1 MTTAIFDTLKASR
14 DLKAAGVDARQ
25 AEAIVTTMAEA
36 FDDAVATKAN
46 LAEVKA
52 DLKADI
58 AAVKAELKADI
69 AAVKADLTGIKADLM
84 QEIAGL
90 KADFKIFKFVFAP
103 AVILLLLKLLSS
115 PDRAATESASTKVK
129 YNKKLSLLQNSDLH
143 LAGHGFPPGSAG
155 VPPAFLLRRCP
166 SASRQVN
173 RPTL

>member
-46 LAEVKA
+46 LAAVKA

-58 AAVKAELKADI
+58 AAVKAELKTDI
-69 AAVKADLTGIKADLM
+69 AEVKAELKTDIAEVKADLM
-84 QEIAGL
+84 QELAGL

-103 AVILLLLKLLSS
+103 AVIILLLKI
-115 PDRAATESASTKVK
+115 
-129 YNKKLSLLQNSDLH
+129 
-143 LAGHGFPPGSAG
+143 
-155 VPPAFLLRRCP
+155 AFF
-166 SASRQVN
+166 S
-173 RPTL
+173 

>member
-58 AAVKAELKADI
+58 AAF
-69 AAVKADLTGIKADLM
+69 KADLM
-84 QEIAGL
+84 QELAGL

-103 AVILLLLKLLSS
+103 AVIILLLKI
-115 PDRAATESASTKVK
+115 
-129 YNKKLSLLQNSDLH
+129 
-143 LAGHGFPPGSAG
+143 
-155 VPPAFLLRRCP
+155 AFF
-166 SASRQVN
+166 S
-173 RPTL
+173 

>member
-58 AAVKAELKADI
+58 AAVKADLKAEI
-69 AAVKADLTGIKADLM
+69 AAFKADLM

-103 AVILLLLKLLSS
+103 AVILLLLKI
-115 PDRAATESASTKVK
+115 
-129 YNKKLSLLQNSDLH
+129 
-143 LAGHGFPPGSAG
+143 
-155 VPPAFLLRRCP
+155 AFF
-166 SASRQVN
+166 S
-173 RPTL
+173 

>member
-46 LAEVKA
+46 LAAVKA

-58 AAVKAELKADI
+58 AAVKADLKTDI
-69 AAVKADLTGIKADLM
+69 AEVKADLM
-84 QEIAGL
+84 QELAGL

-103 AVILLLLKLLSS
+103 AVIILLPKI
-115 PDRAATESASTKVK
+115 
-129 YNKKLSLLQNSDLH
+129 
-143 LAGHGFPPGSAG
+143 
-155 VPPAFLLRRCP
+155 AFF
-166 SASRQVN
+166 S
-173 RPTL
+173 

>member
-46 LAEVKA
+46 LAAVKA

-58 AAVKAELKADI
+58 AAVKAELKTDI
-69 AAVKADLTGIKADLM
+69 AEVKADLM
-84 QEIAGL
+84 QELAGL

-103 AVILLLLKLLSS
+103 AVIILLLKI
-115 PDRAATESASTKVK
+115 
-129 YNKKLSLLQNSDLH
+129 
-143 LAGHGFPPGSAG
+143 
-155 VPPAFLLRRCP
+155 AFF
-166 SASRQVN
+166 S
-173 RPTL
+173 

>member
-1 MTTAIFDTLKASR
+1 MTTAVFDTLKASR

-46 LAEVKA
+46 LTEVKA

-58 AAVKAELKADI
+58 AAVKADLKAEI
-69 AAVKADLTGIKADLM
+69 AAVKADLM

-103 AVILLLLKLLSS
+103 AVILLLLKI
-115 PDRAATESASTKVK
+115 
-129 YNKKLSLLQNSDLH
+129 
-143 LAGHGFPPGSAG
+143 
-155 VPPAFLLRRCP
+155 AFF
-166 SASRQVN
+166 S
-173 RPTL
+173 